1 MTDALDRS
9 LYALVDNKRNGTT
22 IFREQSAKA
31 LLWPSKQRAT
41 PPSPPQTVMAIS
53 ASSLQ
58 QERPV

>member
-1 MTDALDRS
+1 MPWS
-9 LYALVDNKRNGTT
+9 TT
-22 IFREQSAKA
+22 RGMGLQFLWNSQQKA
-31 LLWPSKQRAT
+31 LLCPSKQRAT